1 MSSNE
6 RKKEGDVENG
16 KTKKAVVGG
25 RTRVK
30 CRVVDSDPLVLQHV
44 KKRCL
49 PSIVEP
55 KEHKLPF
62 LARKA

>member
-1 MSSNE
+1 ML
-6 RKKEGDVENG
+6 ENG
-16 KTKKAVVGG
+16 KKKKAAGGSG

-30 CRVVDSDPLVLQHV
+30 CRVVDSNPLVLQHV